1 MIQHYG
7 ADGAGNHGEGFGAG
21 SAGHAVPSEAEG
33 KGAAAGDPRIL
44 SPAAAASLGLGVSE
58 GGASDGVR
66 TRVGGPRTACT
77 EVLDHLAPA
86 GCRFRRYDPTGSR
99 APYYKGELPAGKHDD
114 SGHRSHSCGWG
125 FYAGRG
131 VEEATWEVQTWLS
144 TWGS

>member
-1 MIQHYG
+1 MIQYCG
-7 ADGAGNHGEGFGAG
+7 ADGAGNHGEDFGAG
-21 SAGHAVPSEAEG
+21 GAGPAGPSGE
-33 KGAAAGDPRIL
+33 GAAAGDPRIL

-125 FYAGRG
+125 FYAGRS
-131 VEEATWEVQTWLS
+131 VEEAKEEVQTCFS